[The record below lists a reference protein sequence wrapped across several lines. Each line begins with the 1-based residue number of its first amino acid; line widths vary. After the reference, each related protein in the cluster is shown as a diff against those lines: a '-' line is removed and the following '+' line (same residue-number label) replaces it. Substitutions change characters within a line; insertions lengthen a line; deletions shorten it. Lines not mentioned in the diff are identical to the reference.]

1 MRTTVAV
8 NFAVMAKELLELY
21 GTGVLPNGLVTEAAR
36 WLSRDLDYLPYSQTL
51 SIVET
56 EVQRACMRAAADT
69 IR

>member
-8 NFAVMAKELLELY
+8 NFAAMAKELLESY
-21 GTGVLPNGLVTEAAR
+21 DTGILPDGQVTEAAR
-36 WLSRDLDYLPYSQTL
+36 WLSRQLNYLPYSQTL